1 MQDLPQAALVTGASR
16 GIGRSIALRL
26 AKAGWHLL
34 LVDVCPIE
42 ETDQVCS
49 AIREQSGTAEA
60 FVLDISDQESV
71 SSFFQEKIK
80 GHYHLQILVN
90 NAGITKDGL
99 IIRMKPA
106 DWEKVLKVN
115 LEGSFFCLQEASKI
129 MIRQKSGRIINIS
142 SVVAQMGNPGQAN
155 YVTSKAGL
163 IGLTKSSAL
172 ELASRG
178 ITVNA
183 VAPGFIATE
192 MTEKLSEEVK
202 QKYLERIP
210 LGEFGRR
217 EDVVNAVAFLASDQA
232 AYITGQVLG
241 VNGGIYL

>member
-1 MQDLPQAALVTGASR
+1 MQDQPQAALVTGASR
-16 GIGRSIALRL
+16 GIGRIIALRL
-26 AKAGWHLL
+26 AQAGWHLL
-34 LVDVCPIE
+34 LADICPVE
-42 ETDQVCS
+42 ETNQVCA
-49 AIREQSGTAEA
+49 AIQDLNATAEA
-60 FVLDISDQESV
+60 FVLDVSNQKDV
-71 SSFFQEKIK
+71 SSFFQEQIK
-80 GHYHLQILVN
+80 GKYRLEVLVN
-90 NAGITKDGL
+90 NAGITKDGF

-106 DWEKVLKVN
+106 DWAKVLQVN
-115 LEGSFFCLQEASKI
+115 LEGSFYCLQEAAKL
-129 MIRQKSGRIINIS
+129 MVRQKSGRIINIS

-192 MTEKLSEEVK
+192 MTEQLSEEIK
-202 QKYLERIP
+202 HKYLERIP
-210 LGEFGRR
+210 LGKFGQP
-217 EDVVNAVAFLASDQA
+217 EDVANAVAFLASEQA
-232 AYITGQVLG
+232 SYITGQVLG